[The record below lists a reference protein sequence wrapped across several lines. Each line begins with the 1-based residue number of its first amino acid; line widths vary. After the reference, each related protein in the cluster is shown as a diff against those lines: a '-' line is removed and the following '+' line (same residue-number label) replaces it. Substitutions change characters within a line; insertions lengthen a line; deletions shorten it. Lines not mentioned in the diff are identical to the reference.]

1 MKDTMIGVD
10 LAKSVF
16 QLHAASMTGELK
28 FRKKLSRQSF
38 LKFMAE
44 LPPAAVVMEACGSAH
59 YWARE
64 MIRLGHEVKL
74 IAPHYVKPF
83 VKRQKND
90 AADAEA
96 IVIAAQRPEMRFVDP
111 KSAEQQSRAVL
122 FRARERLVHQRTEL
136 VNALRACLYE
146 YGYVVPHGIHQ
157 LKRIEEIL
165 AAASGELPDLVREE
179 CLDLMEQIGEKTAR
193 IMFGPVKLRR
203 WRLKLTQRDVCRQ
216 SLGWAH

>member
-1 MKDTMIGVD
+1 MMKDTMIGVD

-44 LPPAAVVMEACGSAH
+44 LPPATVVMETCGSAH

-96 IVIAAQRPEMRFVDP
+96 IVIAAQRPEMRFVNGATKP
-111 KSAEQQSRAVL
+111 GGFISCSRTPRPPAH
-122 FRARERLVHQRTEL
+122 RIGQRTQS
-136 VNALRACLYE
+136 
-146 YGYVVPHGIHQ
+146 VP
-157 LKRIEEIL
+157 L
-165 AAASGELPDLVREE
+165 
-179 CLDLMEQIGEKTAR
+179 
-193 IMFGPVKLRR
+193 
-203 WRLKLTQRDVCRQ
+203 
-216 SLGWAH
+216 

>member
-83 VKRQKND
+83 VKRQRTML
-90 AADAEA
+90 
-96 IVIAAQRPEMRFVDP
+96 QTRRP
-111 KSAEQQSRAVL
+111 L
-122 FRARERLVHQRTEL
+122 
-136 VNALRACLYE
+136 
-146 YGYVVPHGIHQ
+146 
-157 LKRIEEIL
+157 
-165 AAASGELPDLVREE
+165 
-179 CLDLMEQIGEKTAR
+179 
-193 IMFGPVKLRR
+193 
-203 WRLKLTQRDVCRQ
+203 
-216 SLGWAH
+216 